1 MVMAA
6 GVRPRP
12 GRRGHHRLW
21 PVQRDRLR
29 RWPAQRRLRPW
40 LDPPRRRSG
49 QLPRRSGLPWPH
61 IRRRVSLL
69 RRDQPRRTLLGHDPR
84 SIVPRRRN
92 DRP

>member
-12 GRRGHHRLW
+12 GRRDHHRLW

-40 LDPPRRRSG
+40 RDPPHRRSAR
-49 QLPRRSGLPWPH
+49 LPRRSGLPWPH
-61 IRRRVSLL
+61 MHRHGSP
-69 RRDQPRRTLLGHDPR
+69 PRRA
-84 SIVPRRRN
+84 
-92 DRP
+92 RPHRILQHRDL